1 MRTLVGLSIAVFVLL
16 GTNVFTAIKW
26 GGAKAKAEAE
36 CSEQMV
42 KAASLAIEKERE
54 RETAADR
61 AAEAIKAE
69 VSTALTEGMRDA
81 GILQTRI
88 VRVPVDG
95 GCRWPDGLPSV
106 QPAIDAANAAFG
118 H

>member
-1 MRTLVGLSIAVFVLL
+1 MKTTIALAVALVLL
-16 GTNVFTAIKW
+16 VCTNVFTAVQW
-26 GGAKAKAEAE
+26 GSAASKAEAT
-36 CSEQMV
+36 CYQQMV
-42 KAASLAIEKERE
+42 EAAAKAIENERA

-61 AAEAIKAE
+61 AANTIKAE
-69 VSTALTEGMRDA
+69 VAQALSEGRQDAST
-81 GILQTRI
+81 LQTRI

-118 H
+118 D